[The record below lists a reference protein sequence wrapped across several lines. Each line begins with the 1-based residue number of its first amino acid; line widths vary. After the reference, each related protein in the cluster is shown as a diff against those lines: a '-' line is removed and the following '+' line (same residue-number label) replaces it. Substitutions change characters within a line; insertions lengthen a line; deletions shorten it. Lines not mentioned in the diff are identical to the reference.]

1 MESPRLLDSYI
12 FLGKTFSGYI
22 TYCTTFGC
30 LLFLGGKK
38 KHRKLRWTKNSL
50 DGMAGRPFDENEDI
64 LPKVATGRKYR
75 RVRGKDFLVVESNTI
90 IFQFRNIYIY
100 IWLTRGRVWLLPD
113 ILATGRN
120 RFETSRKMEDQGMS
134 KIQVILTHWVC
145 VYETTRRTFFLGE
158 IPCCHLIEST
168 FGQMCRC
175 LRRHW
180 RMKMWNC
187 WRLMSKEARWKYCKV
202 PGRVFN
208 RSKGEKSICSSQIL
222 PATKTYTRINL
233 YRLYVVFM
241 KCLKME
247 AGSEYNF

>member
-38 KHRKLRWTKNSL
+38 NIKNSGERKIRWMGWL
-50 DGMAGRPFDENEDI
+50 DDPLMKMRIFFQKSLLVGNTGGLGEKI
-64 LPKVATGRKYR
+64 SWLLKVIPSSSSS
-75 RVRGKDFLVVESNTI
+75 V
-90 IFQFRNIYIY
+90 YIY